1 MWFVRLFLQVTRE
14 RTSERRV
21 IIYIYKSS
29 LDRPDGCII
38 TIIIV
43 ERESETRVEPFRSSR
58 NRQSSNER
66 SFHAHD
72 NVSLARLSSILDFP
86 STPLW
91 YPLFQFLYPLLFSSY
106 TPPRGIVGW
115 IVIPFGGMFNWI
127 VRMINGLICY
137 WNLFKK
143 RYEL

>member
-1 MWFVRLFLQVTRE
+1 MAERRWEDGRKERKERVVICSSFFASNE
-14 RTSERRV
+14 RTDERAPS
-21 IIYIYKSS
+21 YNIYKSS

-106 TPPRGIVGW
+106 TPPRGIVG
-115 IVIPFGGMFNWI
+115 
-127 VRMINGLICY
+127 
-137 WNLFKK
+137 
-143 RYEL
+143 